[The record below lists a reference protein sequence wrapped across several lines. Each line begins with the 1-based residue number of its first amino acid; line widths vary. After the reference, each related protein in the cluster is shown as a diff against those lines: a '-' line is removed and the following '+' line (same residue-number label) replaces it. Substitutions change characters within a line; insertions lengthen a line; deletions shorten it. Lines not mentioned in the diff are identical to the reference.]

1 MALTA
6 GTDGTPVDSAVHRL
20 VERLHASPT
29 MAVVVVTGAAAQ
41 SIAWLLGVPG
51 ASRTVLEALVPYA
64 SPSLVGFL
72 GYGPEQYVSAQT
84 ARDMARRAYQR
95 ALRLRKESVP
105 VVGVGC
111 TATIV
116 TDRPKRGEHRCHV
129 AAWSERG
136 VTTYSLQLVKGLRDR
151 QGEEDV
157 VSRLVLRALAE
168 ASGVEYDLPIGLDAR
183 ERVEVASVAYDDPL
197 SALLASHVS
206 TVTIG
211 PDGRMAADA
220 PVRGAV
226 LAGSF
231 NPLHQGHERLASVA
245 SRMLG
250 VPVTYELSVTN
261 VDKPTLTRDEVDRR
275 VSQFAGRAP
284 IVVTRALTFIQKAR
298 LFPGCTFVIGW
309 DTAVR
314 LVEPRYYEGDRFKM
328 LSALVEIG
336 ELGCRFLVAGR
347 VDGGVFHTL
356 ADVPIPDGLEG
367 MFTPIP
373 ESDFRADI
381 SSTQLRQAGQVL

>member
-1 MALTA
+1 MDA
-6 GTDGTPVDSAVHRL
+6 AVLRL

-64 SPSLVGFL
+64 GPSLVDFL

-84 ARDMARRAYQR
+84 AKDMARRAYQR
-95 ALRLRKESVP
+95 ALRLRSEATP
-105 VVGVGC
+105 VVGVSC

-129 AAWSERG
+129 AAWSQRG
-136 VTTYSLQLVKGLRDR
+136 ASTYSLQLVKGLRDR

-168 ASGVEYDLPIGLDAR
+168 ASDVEYDIPARLDPS
-183 ERVEVASVAYDDPL
+183 EQVEVTSVAYDDPL

-220 PVRGAV
+220 PVRGAL

-231 NPLHQGHERLASVA
+231 NPLHEGHEKLASVA
-245 SRMLG
+245 ARMLG
-250 VPVTYELSVTN
+250 MPVTYELSVTN
-261 VDKPTLTRDEVDRR
+261 VDKPTLARDEVDRR
-275 VSQFAGRAP
+275 VAQFAGRAP
-284 IVVTRALTFIQKAR
+284 VVVTRALTFIQKAR

-314 LVEPRYYEGDRFKM
+314 LVDPRYYEGDRFKM
-328 LSALVEIG
+328 LKALVEIAD
-336 ELGCRFLVAGR
+336 LGCRFLVAGR
-347 VDGGVFHTL
+347 VDGGSFHTL

-373 ESDFRADI
+373 ESEFRLDI
-381 SSTQLRQAGQVL
+381 SSTQLRQAGRRL